1 MKLSSRVRAGV
12 RRRKYF
18 TVLKESSQLT
28 VPADH
33 SEKYLIKP
41 LLLANV
47 RGKHH
52 QEVVRGCR

>member
-1 MKLSSRVRAGV
+1 M
-12 RRRKYF
+12 RRKCVILLNGNNQHLF
-18 TVLKESSQLT
+18 
-28 VPADH
+28 PADH